1 MKEKPGS
8 DARRALDLL
17 PRGARGRVVN
27 YFMLSKKF
35 FTRRRRAE
43 SAPRRLVKTLFF
55 TTRLFLLKLFYAR
68 VNHQSCFIK
77 FAKLRN

>member
-35 FTRRRRAE
+35 LPDGAELRVSLRRA
-43 SAPRRLVKTLFF
+43 VW
-55 TTRLFLLKLFYAR
+55 
-68 VNHQSCFIK
+68 
-77 FAKLRN
+77 